1 MQPDFK
7 IWRKTC
13 IPVERLNTFLRS
25 HNKTLKIRA
34 ENIPEALQ
42 NLEVV
47 FFRKNYYTRF
57 PFIVLRS
64 YAQKNRKKIKLL
76 KTPFKTFNI
85 KRKTTQLKRLYK
97 ETINHLKHFFP
108 KKTLAMLTEMQMSVL
123 YFWPKTC
130 LTFSSPLIYA
140 LVICWY
146 WFENKIMNHLL
157 LLQSSLSNQIPW
169 TEITNK
175 TISSNGKANRAK
187 ETYQIISKI
196 LF

>member
-7 IWRKTC
+7 IWWKTC

-64 YAQKNRKKIKLL
+64 YTQKNRKKIKLL
-76 KTPFKTFNI
+76 KTPFKTSNI

-108 KKTLAMLTEMQMSVL
+108 KKTLAMLTEIQMSVL

-157 LLQSSLSNQIPW
+157 LLQSSLSNQIP
-169 TEITNK
+169 
-175 TISSNGKANRAK
+175 
-187 ETYQIISKI
+187 
-196 LF
+196 

>member
-64 YAQKNRKKIKLL
+64 YTQKNRKKIKLL

-108 KKTLAMLTEMQMSVL
+108 KKTLAMLTEIQMSVL

-157 LLQSSLSNQIPW
+157 LLQSSLSNQIP
-169 TEITNK
+169 
-175 TISSNGKANRAK
+175 
-187 ETYQIISKI
+187 
-196 LF
+196 

>member
-64 YAQKNRKKIKLL
+64 YTQKNRKKIKLL

-175 TISSNGKANRAK
+175 TISRNGKANRAK